1 MTHRPTLS
9 RVIVRKIRGKWII
22 WDRALRRPAKLENGD
37 LAVGLSTER
46 VQELMRQLNLADGKG
61 WPS

>member
-22 WDRALRRPAKLENGD
+22 WDRALRGPAKLENGD
-37 LAVGLSTER
+37 VAVGLSTDR
-46 VQELMRQLNLADGKG
+46 VQELMKQLKLADDKG
-61 WPS
+61 WPP